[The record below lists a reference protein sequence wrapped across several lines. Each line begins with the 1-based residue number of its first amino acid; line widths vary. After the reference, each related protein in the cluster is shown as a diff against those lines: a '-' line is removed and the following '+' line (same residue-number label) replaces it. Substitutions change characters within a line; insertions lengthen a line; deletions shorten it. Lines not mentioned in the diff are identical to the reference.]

1 MNTHNYFEEIGIFPR
16 GAGKVFHAY
25 LIGYALSLVLTLIA
39 FFLTIKHVLPYN
51 DALVILII
59 LALIQF
65 GVQAQCFLHLAS
77 EHGSREK
84 LVIFAGACLVILILV
99 SGSLWI
105 MFTLDGR
112 QMPSEQQ
119 MEQYMNDQEGI

>member
-1 MNTHNYFEEIGIFPR
+1 MDTHNYFEEIGIFPR
-16 GAGKVFHAY
+16 GAGRVFRAY
-25 LIGYALSLVLTLIA
+25 LIGYALSLALTLIA
-39 FFLTIKHVLPYN
+39 FVLTILHVFSY
-51 DALVILII
+51 DSALSVLVI

-65 GVQAQCFLHLAS
+65 GIQAQCFLHLGES
-77 EHGSREK
+77 SSREK

-105 MFTLDGR
+105 MFTLNGR
-112 QMPSEQQ
+112 MMPDEQQ

>member
-1 MNTHNYFEEIGIFPR
+1 MNTHNYFEEIGVLPR

-25 LIGYALSLVLTLIA
+25 LIGYALSLGLTLVAFVLTIL
-39 FFLTIKHVLPYN
+39 HVFPYD
-51 DALVILII
+51 DALVVLVI

-65 GVQAQCFLHLAS
+65 GVQAQCFLHLGS
-77 EHGSREK
+77 ESASREK
-84 LVIFAGACLVILILV
+84 LMIFAGACLVILILV

-105 MFTLDGR
+105 MFTLNSR